1 MVAVPLVFAMAG
13 LMGATS
19 AATARGTD
27 LRAGA
32 GADLASSIRSEQ
44 RRVDAEVRRVA
55 TLRAEVDR
63 LSRDLSGGDAAAGD
77 DRTRAD
83 RLTST
88 AGLAPVRGTALTVSL
103 DDAPRRPGEPLP
115 EGTTGDD
122 VIVHQQDVQAV
133 VNALWAGGAEAMQL
147 MDQRVI
153 STSAVRCVGNVL
165 LLQGRQYSPP
175 YVITAVGPVDA
186 MRAALAQDRAV
197 RIYREYVDRVGLG
210 YSEEVRR
217 AVTLPAY
224 TGALELLHARPA
236 A

>member
-55 TLRAEVDR
+55 ALRAEVDR

-83 RLTST
+83 RLTLT
-88 AGLAPVRGTALTVSL
+88 AGLAPVRGPAVTVSL

-115 EGTTGDD
+115 EGITGDD
-122 VIVHQQDVQAV
+122 MIVHQQDVQAV

-153 STSAVRCVGNVL
+153 ST
-165 LLQGRQYSPP
+165 
-175 YVITAVGPVDA
+175 VGPVDA
-186 MRAALAQDRAV
+186 MREALAQDRAV
-197 RIYREYVDRVGLG
+197 RTYRDYVDRVGLG
-210 YSEEVRR
+210 YSEEAR
-217 AVTLPAY
+217 ASVTLPAY
-224 TGALELLHARPA
+224 TGALELLHASA
-236 A
+236 AG